1 MNRKNTAHSRSMVRL
16 AVKKETLKDLGTKQ
30 PVLGGRATSTR
41 LNPSGG

>member
-30 PVLGGRATSTR
+30 PVVGGRKSGTSII
-41 LNPSGG
+41 